1 MPTLY
6 FSCLGGPGV
15 NSIKSVKGHVTPN
28 LRFCIRLHL
37 LVDEDIT
44 ALDTNDTPP
53 LDIQGAITRARAR
66 QLNLE
71 VSSFLSKALYVNVEN
86 SILPNDYIL
95 LRNKGQDQE
104 GDGEGLRD
112 GGDQQRRLNQ
122 VRGPS
127 VSPTRSP
134 GAGSTKTDAQV
145 AYGLRL
151 GHFSYARK
159 AKKTTYP
166 MVLVPYQNS
175 I

>member
-1 MPTLY
+1 
-6 FSCLGGPGV
+6 
-15 NSIKSVKGHVTPN
+15 
-28 LRFCIRLHL
+28 
-37 LVDEDIT
+37 
-44 ALDTNDTPP
+44 LDTNDTP
-53 LDIQGAITRARAR
+53 LDIQGAITKARAR

-112 GGDQQRRLNQ
+112 QQRRPNQ

-145 AYGLRL
+145 AYGLCS
-151 GHFSYARK
+151 GHSSYARK

>member
-1 MPTLY
+1 M
-6 FSCLGGPGV
+6 FG
-15 NSIKSVKGHVTPN
+15 
-28 LRFCIRLHL
+28 
-37 LVDEDIT
+37 DEDIT
-44 ALDTNDTPP
+44 PLDTNDTPP
-53 LDIQGAITRARAR
+53 LDIQGAITRARVR

-95 LRNKGQDQE
+95 LRNKGEDQE

-127 VSPTRSP
+127 ESPTRSP
-134 GAGSTKTDAQV
+134 GASSTKTDAQV

-151 GHFSYARK
+151 GRSSYARK

>member
-1 MPTLY
+1 VCVKPLAFWGFRFFQNALSFVFT
-6 FSCLGGPGV
+6 
-15 NSIKSVKGHVTPN
+15 SIEPLAFWGLP
-28 LRFCIRLHL
+28 
-37 LVDEDIT
+37 DEDIT
-44 ALDTNDTPP
+44 PLDTNDTPP

-71 VSSFLSKALYVNVEN
+71 VSSFLSKALYVNIEN

-95 LRNKGQDQE
+95 LRNKGEDQE
-104 GDGEGLRD
+104 GDGEGLRE
-112 GGDQQRRLNQ
+112 GGDQQRRPNQ

-127 VSPTRSP
+127 ESPTRSP

-151 GHFSYARK
+151 GRSSYARK